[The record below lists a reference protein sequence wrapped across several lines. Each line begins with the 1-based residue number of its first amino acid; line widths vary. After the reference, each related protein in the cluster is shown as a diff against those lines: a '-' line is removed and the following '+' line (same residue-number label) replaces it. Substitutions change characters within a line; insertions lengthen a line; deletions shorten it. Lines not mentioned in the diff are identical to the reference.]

1 MATSPEFLKRL
12 EAEWPVKMANEIVIK
27 VADKVKK
34 LQRKAFSAVTT
45 RVQSQKIVKPCST
58 DNGVNVGINKLQP
71 LPKDQ
76 GPTQTVER
84 QRRKLWGVAF
94 VRLVE
99 PKRFSSLSKLCG
111 TVAWVRRAVEAWL
124 SVKDRAL
131 NFSKVGGKEF

>member
-76 GPTQTVER
+76 GPTQTV
-84 QRRKLWGVAF
+84 GVWLLCAWWSPSGS
-94 VRLVE
+94 VACQNYVE
-99 PKRFSSLSKLCG
+99 LSLGFDEL
-111 TVAWVRRAVEAWL
+111 
-124 SVKDRAL
+124 
-131 NFSKVGGKEF
+131 